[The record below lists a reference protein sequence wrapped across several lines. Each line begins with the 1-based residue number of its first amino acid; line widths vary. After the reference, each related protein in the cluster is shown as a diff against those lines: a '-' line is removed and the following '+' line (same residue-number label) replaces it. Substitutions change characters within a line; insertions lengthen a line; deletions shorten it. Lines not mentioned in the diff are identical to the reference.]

1 MLDSRVVETSVNGK
15 RKSEQP
21 VSRSVEGVSGCA
33 IGMIRRKNAYCFLFH
48 LIMNVHGQ

>member
-21 VSRSVEGVSGCA
+21 VSRSVESVSGCA
-33 IGMIRRKNAYCFLFH
+33 IDMIRRKRYRLCFH

>member
-1 MLDSRVVETSVNGK
+1 MLMLDSRVVETSVNGK

-21 VSRSVEGVSGCA
+21 VSRSVEGLCHWYDQA
-33 IGMIRRKNAYCFLFH
+33 QKRFY